1 MVTKTAPSWARSI
14 ERATKALSALAGI
27 SLLFMMAAITIGVLT
42 RYLLNR
48 PITGV
53 DEIVQMAGVALV
65 MLALPYATLH
75 GAHVRVDIFDD
86 ALGRFGRAAGDVFSR
101 LVSGVVLVVLVD
113 RAWDKTLDAYEYADT
128 TNMLGMPV
136 WPFYG
141 VLMMGVALCLVVFA
155 AELVLIFTGR
165 TQE

>member
-1 MVTKTAPSWARSI
+1 MVSKTAPAWARSI

-27 SLLFMMAAITIGVLT
+27 SLIFMMAAITIGVLT

-86 ALGRFGRAAGDVFSR
+86 ALGRLGRAVGDVFSR
-101 LVSGVVLVVLVD
+101 LVSGFVLVVLVD

>member
-1 MVTKTAPSWARSI
+1 MVTKTAPAWARSI